1 MKKKKKMENYSRREL
16 KRNLRLFNFLRRNI
30 MTIYTVI
37 GYNKNEAQLMGC
49 FSTEELAR
57 ECGDE
62 LVEAEVVDRY
72 EIEYP
77 ELDEFGY
84 K

>member
-1 MKKKKKMENYSRREL
+1 M
-16 KRNLRLFNFLRRNI
+16 I
-30 MTIYTVI
+30 IYTVI